1 MDPGKRK
8 IFTNL
13 LSVLAIFLISIIA
26 SSCMGPMGP
35 FGSGQDDTANQGIE
49 IFEVARG
56 DILQV
61 IAATGSVDS
70 GSFNIYSLQISG
82 SIVSSLQKGDAFSKG
97 DILAEIDNSD
107 ALLSI
112 KQAEK
117 DIESAESSIKTA
129 KINYQEALDKNHIAI
144 QQGELGDELALQKA
158 EAAFISLEDAERNL
172 SAVKENA
179 FSTKS
184 QIASGLSQV
193 NSAESSY
200 EQSLNSRSSAYWNDL
215 SSQQSAE
222 AQIATTAESIK
233 QAEIKLELVRM
244 EVEEAKKD
252 LESYRI
258 YAAYNGIVLSSDL
271 RAGEQSGGSGGIS
284 VISSDYV
291 VNITVSENDISKVLI
306 GDEVFITLDAYPGI
320 ELVGEVE
327 KIIPISNDENGI
339 ISLEVLVEFEEVEGI
354 EIFYGLSANAS
365 IITEMVEN
373 VIYVPIQSVYKE
385 NERSYV
391 DLLVSEQVDPDN
403 IGQSVK
409 KVEVTTG
416 INDYLYIEIT
426 SGLKEGDVIV
436 TSRI

>member
-1 MDPGKRK
+1 M
-8 IFTNL
+8 
-13 LSVLAIFLISIIA
+13 
-26 SSCMGPMGP
+26 
-35 FGSGQDDTANQGIE
+35 
-49 IFEVARG
+49 
-56 DILQV
+56 
-61 IAATGSVDS
+61 
-70 GSFNIYSLQISG
+70 
-82 SIVSSLQKGDAFSKG
+82 
-97 DILAEIDNSD
+97 
-107 ALLSI
+107 
-112 KQAEK
+112 
-117 DIESAESSIKTA
+117 
-129 KINYQEALDKNHIAI
+129 
-144 QQGELGDELALQKA
+144 
-158 EAAFISLEDAERNL
+158 
-172 SAVKENA
+172 
-179 FSTKS
+179 
-184 QIASGLSQV
+184 
-193 NSAESSY
+193 
-200 EQSLNSRSSAYWNDL
+200 
-215 SSQQSAE
+215 
-222 AQIATTAESIK
+222 
-233 QAEIKLELVRM
+233 
-244 EVEEAKKD
+244 EEAKKD

-320 ELVGEVE
+320 ELAGEVG

>member
-1 MDPGKRK
+1 MDPRKRK
-8 IFTNL
+8 IFITL
-13 LSVLAIFLISIIA
+13 LPVTAIFLISIIA

-35 FGSGQDDTANQGIE
+35 FGRGQDDTGGQGIE
-49 IFEVARG
+49 IFEAVRG

-70 GSFNIYSLQISG
+70 GSFNTYSLQISG
-82 SIVSSLQKGDAFSKG
+82 NIISSLQKGDVFSKG
-97 DILAEIDNSD
+97 EILVEIDNSD
-107 ALLSI
+107 ALFSI
-112 KQAEK
+112 EQAEK

-144 QQGELGDELALQKA
+144 QQEELSGELARQKA

-172 SAVKENA
+172 RAIKENA

-200 EQSLNSRSSAYWNDL
+200 EQSLNSQSSAYWNDL
-215 SSQQSAE
+215 SGRQSAG

-233 QAEIKLELVRM
+233 QAEIKLELIRM
-244 EVEEAKKD
+244 EVEETKKD
-252 LESYRI
+252 LKNYKI
-258 YAAYNGIVLSSDL
+258 YAAYDGIVLSSDL
-271 RAGEQSGGSGGIS
+271 REGERSSGAGGIS
-284 VISSDYV
+284 VISDDYV
-291 VNITVSENDISKVLI
+291 ISATVSENDISRVSV
-306 GDEVFITLDAYPGI
+306 GDKVFITLDAYPGI
-320 ELVGEVE
+320 ELAGEVE

-354 EIFYGLSANAS
+354 EIFYGLSANTS
-365 IITEMVEN
+365 IITEMAEN

-385 NERSYV
+385 NEKSYV
-391 DLLVSEQVDPDN
+391 DLLISERVDPDN
-403 IGQSVK
+403 IGQSIK

>member
-320 ELVGEVE
+320 ELAGEVG